1 MLSDF
6 DATQQVN
13 VMPPLKCA
21 GRPKRSRIPS
31 TGRRFIRNAPTKNT
45 TTNKPTAVVPQ
56 PELRASKALPRLT
69 LKLQQSVWFD
79 AAASN
84 KEQKDAEK

>member
-1 MLSDF
+1 MLGDQRDQGF
-6 DATQQVN
+6 RPLVDALN
-13 VMPPLKCA
+13 
-21 GRPKRSRIPS
+21 
-31 TGRRFIRNAPTKNT
+31 IRNAPTKNT
-45 TTNKPTAVVPQ
+45 TTNKPTAVAPQ